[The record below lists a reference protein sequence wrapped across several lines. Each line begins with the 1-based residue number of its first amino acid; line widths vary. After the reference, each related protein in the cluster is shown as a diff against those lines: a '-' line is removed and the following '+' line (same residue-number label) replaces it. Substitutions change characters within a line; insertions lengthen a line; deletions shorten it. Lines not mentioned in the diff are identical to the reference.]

1 MFFFFFIYTL
11 KTRKYLDF
19 NDWAEAI
26 NIKSNSTP
34 SKRKGDYIISPKDM
48 DTIINLKQKMNSKRI
63 KMIRTPNS
71 IISPNWLIGF
81 IEGEGS
87 FFFYLITQKVAL
99 FLYFLSVKILKVNLL
114 LRNR

>member
-1 MFFFFFIYTL
+1 MFFFYTL

-81 IEGEGS
+81 IEGEGKI
-87 FFFYLITQKVAL
+87 FLLITQKVAL
-99 FLYFLSVKILKVNLL
+99 LLYFLSVKILKVNLL
-114 LRNR
+114 LKNR

>member
-1 MFFFFFIYTL
+1 MFFFYTL

-63 KMIRTPNS
+63 KMIRTQNS

-87 FFFYLITQKVAL
+87 FFFI
-99 FLYFLSVKILKVNLL
+99 
-114 LRNR
+114 

>member
-1 MFFFFFIYTL
+1 MFFFFYTL

-63 KMIRTPNS
+63 KMIRTQNS

-81 IEGEGS
+81 IEGEGK
-87 FFFYLITQKVAL
+87 FFFINNTKGSFIFVFSISQNTKSK
-99 FLYFLSVKILKVNLL
+99 FIIEK
-114 LRNR
+114 

>member
-1 MFFFFFIYTL
+1 MFFFYTL

-63 KMIRTPNS
+63 KMIRTQNS

-81 IEGEGS
+81 IESEGKFFFINNTKGS
-87 FFFYLITQKVAL
+87 FIFVFSISQNTKSK
-99 FLYFLSVKILKVNLL
+99 FIIEK
-114 LRNR
+114 

>member
-11 KTRKYLDF
+11 KTRKYLNF
-19 NDWAEAI
+19 NDWAKAI

-87 FFFYLITQKVAL
+87 FFL
-99 FLYFLSVKILKVNLL
+99 FNHTKGSFIFVFSISQNTKSKFIIEK
-114 LRNR
+114 

>member
-1 MFFFFFIYTL
+1 MFFFFIYTL

-87 FFFYLITQKVAL
+87 FFFITQKVAL

-114 LRNR
+114 VKK